1 MRLPHNG
8 TSEARFGRGIGL
20 FKQTDVRSHVF
31 LEERA
36 FKYVTVPYRTLL
48 YPSVPGHWLME

>member
-36 FKYVTVPYRTLL
+36 FKYVTVPFRTGPLAD
-48 YPSVPGHWLME
+48 GMMD